1 MPIAV
6 VCLEEAGR
14 RLVASILA
22 GVLKDLTQADGERH
36 GQETSDREDDA
47 EREDS
52 DNERQNEGKIIDAP
66 VESSLDGSDPQPTR
80 PRKTNVRTIARAT
93 QGVGSADTSEIL
105 LFGAALMALVGRARD
120 FVSMR

>member
-47 EREDS
+47 DKEDS

-66 VESSLDGSDPQPTR
+66 VESSLDGSDPQPRDPGRRTSGRSQGLPRGSGR
-80 PRKTNVRTIARAT
+80 PIPQRSSSSVLR
-93 QGVGSADTSEIL
+93 
-105 LFGAALMALVGRARD
+105 
-120 FVSMR
+120 